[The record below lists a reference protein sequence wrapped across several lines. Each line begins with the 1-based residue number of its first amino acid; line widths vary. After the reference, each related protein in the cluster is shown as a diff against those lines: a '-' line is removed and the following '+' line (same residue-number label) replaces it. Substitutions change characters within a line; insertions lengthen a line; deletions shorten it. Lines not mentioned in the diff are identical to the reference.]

1 MAKNNKS
8 DNGLV
13 EKLAILSDAVENL
26 FPEGKGIMV
35 FELKKY
41 DFFDVQKKFGI
52 TSDDPSKFKIEIS
65 GTEII
70 FLLDE
75 LLSAETNK
83 I

>member
-1 MAKNNKS
+1 MGKNNKS
-8 DNGLV
+8 ADGLV

-26 FPEGKGIMV
+26 FPQGKGILV

-52 TSDDPSKFKIEIS
+52 KSDDDTKFKIDIS

-75 LLSAETNK
+75 LLNGETDK
-83 I
+83 T

>member
-8 DNGLV
+8 ADGLV
-13 EKLAILSDAVENL
+13 EKLAIMSDAVENL
-26 FPEGKGIMV
+26 FPEGKGILI

-52 TSDDPSKFKIEIS
+52 TSDDPGKFKIEIS

-75 LLSAETNK
+75 LLNGGTNK
-83 I
+83 T